1 MGGIIQD
8 SSDDWVVESSQMAS
22 VYRGG
27 VLNIAATG
35 FSNGQ
40 NGLFVERKPNLEIPI
55 IVSATRSSA
64 RRAAVASSVWISGK
78 KASQTHHSVDEA
90 GRCRSE
96 LYLSEQFTLV
106 HGNCFGNAYVSS
118 RQKCIQKVC
127 SMIGFPVPNSYLC
140 PERAP
145 NKNEQSA
152 FAVFANSY
160 FCRKAVAKTIMGAKE
175 RANQEKTKGQENSDA
190 TTREKL
196 LGQVLTR
203 RMCR

>member
-1 MGGIIQD
+1 MIGWLSHLKWPLYIAVGCSTLQRRGFQTDKMGFL
-8 SSDDWVVESSQMAS
+8 W
-22 VYRGG
+22 RG
-27 VLNIAATG
+27 NQTSR
-35 FSNGQ
+35 F
-40 NGLFVERKPNLEIPI
+40 
-55 IVSATRSSA
+55 RSSFPPHGA
-64 RRAAVASSVWISGK
+64 LLGRAAVASSVWISGK